1 MAITIL
7 IFVFVYNIKNILTAK
22 LKTRAERRYKEL
34 KKINKNIK
42 YKEVF
47 KSIQIRDQRDYK
59 RKISPLKITKD
70 SIVID
75 TTNLTTFFDS

>member
-1 MAITIL
+1 M
-7 IFVFVYNIKNILTAK
+7 TAK

-34 KKINKNIK
+34 KKVNKNIK

-47 KSIQIRDQRDYK
+47 KSIQIRDKSDYK

-75 TTNLTTFFDS
+75 TTNLTIKECFKKIKTIIDKKIK